1 MHSDELLIPMGGDC
15 LVYVGP
21 PDNLEEPDRLPD
33 LERFRVFRLQ
43 DGQGVLLGKGVWHG
57 APMAL
62 DHPLNVTVLLL
73 KDTGK
78 VDGHV
83 VRFENTPMQVES

>member
-1 MHSDELLIPMGGDC
+1 
-15 LVYVGP
+15 VYVGP
-21 PDNLEEPDRLPD
+21 PDHPDEPKRLPS
-33 LERFRVFRLQ
+33 LEDFRVFRLRQ
-43 DGQGVLLGKGVWHG
+43 GQAVLLSKGVWHG

-62 DHPLNVTVLLL
+62 DKPLNVTVLLL

-83 VRFENTPMQVES
+83 VKFEDSPVQIERA